1 MSHSLYVCFSL
12 LHLFS
17 LAISPYLFFRNIN
30 SRVDWLRILY
40 VSHDELK
47 PKRIAKRIIVDAKC
61 SERVRWLA
69 HVSRCVV
76 SVCCIVNRLYKC
88 SMIV

>member
-1 MSHSLYVCFSL
+1 MSHSLYVFFSL
-12 LHLFS
+12 LSFS
-17 LAISPYLFFRNIN
+17 PSLDPISPYFFLHN
-30 SRVDWLRILY
+30 SHLDWLRILY

-47 PKRIAKRIIVDAKC
+47 PKSIAKRIIVVAKC

-88 SMIV
+88 SMIA